1 MKQSLE
7 VINIET
13 WKGSI
18 PVHIQNKALQALEE
32 GNILYFPSLSFCL
45 NDDEKSLLSSQKLDP
60 KTKNI
65 SYDTRN
71 QCLGGFLGSDED
83 TQKLKEMIKRYAST
97 SRQFLEKL
105 IPYYQANL
113 LQART
118 SFRPAEISGRK
129 SSYRKDDTL
138 LHVDAFPSNP
148 TKGRRILRVFTNINP
163 NGKPRVWRVGEPF
176 EQVVRNFLPKAAYPL
191 FGTSYLLKFL
201 KITKDY
207 RTLYDH
213 YMLQIHDQMK
223 GDTHYQKTV
232 SYEEILFPT
241 GSSWIVYT
249 DQVSHA
255 AMAGQHVLEQTFN
268 LAPDNLK
275 TPSTSPLKVLEKFL
289 NQNLMKRY

>member
-1 MKQSLE
+1 MKKSLE
-7 VINIET
+7 VIDIET
-13 WKGSI
+13 WDISI

-32 GNILYFPSLSFCL
+32 GKILYFPSLSFSL
-45 NDDEKSLLSSQKLDP
+45 HDDENSFLSPQKLDP
-60 KTKNI
+60 TTKNI
-65 SYDTRN
+65 SYDIRN
-71 QCLGGFLGSDED
+71 QRLGGFVGSNED
-83 TQKLKEMIKRYAST
+83 MQKLKEMIKRYALISCK
-97 SRQFLEKL
+97 FLEKL

-113 LQART
+113 IQART

-148 TKGRRILRVFTNINP
+148 TKGNRILRIFTNINP
-163 NGKPRVWRVGEPF
+163 HEKPRVWRVGEPF
-176 EQVVRNFLPKAAYPL
+176 ENVVRNFLPKAAYPF
-191 FGTSYLLKFL
+191 FGTSYLLRLL

-213 YMLQIHDQMK
+213 YMLQIHDRMK
-223 GDTHYQKTV
+223 GDNHYQKTV
-232 SYEEILFPT
+232 SYEEILFSA

-255 AMAGQHVLEQTFN
+255 AMSGQHVLEQTFH
-268 LAPDNLK
+268 LAPHNLK

-289 NQNLMKRY
+289 NQNLIKRY